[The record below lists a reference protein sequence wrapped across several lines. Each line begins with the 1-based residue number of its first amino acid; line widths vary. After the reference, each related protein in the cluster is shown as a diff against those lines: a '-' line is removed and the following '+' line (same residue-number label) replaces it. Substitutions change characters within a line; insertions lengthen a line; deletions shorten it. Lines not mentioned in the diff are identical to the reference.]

1 MMTVHKGSCHCGAVN
16 VALRTNKSVAELGS
30 RSCQCSFCRAHGAS
44 WTSDPAGEL
53 NVHIS
58 GAVSRYR
65 LGTGTAEFLVCQT
78 CGVAPAVIWHSTK
91 GLLSEVRVECLP
103 ERDAL
108 LVHRTPTDFGD
119 EALEQRLARR
129 SMNWTPAVVT
139 FAQASPSE

>member
-1 MMTVHKGSCHCGAVN
+1 V
-16 VALRTNKSVAELGS
+16 
-30 RSCQCSFCRAHGAS
+30 
-44 WTSDPAGEL
+44 
-53 NVHIS
+53 
-58 GAVSRYR
+58 
-65 LGTGTAEFLVCQT
+65 
-78 CGVAPAVIWHSTK
+78 
-91 GLLSEVRVECLP
+91 VRVECLP